1 MEQSSNSKTNPES
14 CLANVS
20 GSDILSEFRIGNF
33 FTQKGSIIIEKIHST
48 TFVEIDSGYLAI
60 EPIPLTDKILRV
72 LGAKFTGKNYFISIP
87 NLKAELHFEIFEK
100 EIVTTLK
107 SDFCELILD
116 NLKYAHRLQNLHF
129 SLANREL
136 SDR

>member
-1 MEQSSNSKTNPES
+1 MEQSSNSKINPES

-20 GSDILSEFRIGNF
+20 GSAILSEFRIGNF
-33 FTQKGSIIIEKIHST
+33 YTQKGSIIIEKIQPT
-48 TFVEIDSGYLAI
+48 TFVEINSGYLAI

-87 NLKAELHFEIFEK
+87 NLKAELHFEIFDK

-136 SDR
+136 ADR